1 MKDVWKHSTK
11 QPTSEREK
19 ITKKK
24 TDRQGRDIQ
33 TNEQKKVDN
42 NKNNKQTNKKKNC
55 VKLSTATDNVVVA

>member
-19 ITKKK
+19 ITKK

-33 TNEQKKVDN
+33 TIEQKKVDN
-42 NKNNKQTNKKKNC
+42 NKNNKQTNKKTNC

>member
-19 ITKKK
+19 ITKK